1 MRRVRPRV
9 FLHSM
14 LIAWT
19 TAGTLADANRLAAEA
34 VVRGH
39 AVCVQVEGPVTSH
52 YRWHGAQERTP
63 EFRLMFK
70 FLPGQQSALEA
81 WLHAAHPYATPE
93 WIVVRAEQVGEK
105 YLSWA
110 VASSTPA
117 PL

>member
-1 MRRVRPRV
+1 
-9 FLHSM
+9 M

-19 TAGTLADANRLAAEA
+19 TVATMAEANRLAAEA
-34 VVRGH
+34 VARGL

-52 YRWHGAQERTP
+52 YRWQGAPERTA

-70 FLPGQQSALEA
+70 FLPGQQPPLEA
-81 WLHAAHPYATPE
+81 WLHAAHPYSTPE
-93 WIVVRAEQVGEK
+93 WMVVRTEHVGEK

-110 VASSTPA
+110 VASSTTA